1 MVPGSP
7 GINDQIGWKR
17 CDSNV
22 FQVPGSGF
30 QVPSRCAGTCA
41 IQYSLF
47 RNTLPPP
54 LLPPCELKHFL
65 TTTTQRHEGG

>member
-30 QVPSRCAGTCA
+30 QVPPRCAGNNC
-41 IQYSLF
+41 SLVVARRVALCF
-47 RNTLPPP
+47 
-54 LLPPCELKHFL
+54 LLVNKKRFSP
-65 TTTTQRHEGG
+65 QRHKDTKSI